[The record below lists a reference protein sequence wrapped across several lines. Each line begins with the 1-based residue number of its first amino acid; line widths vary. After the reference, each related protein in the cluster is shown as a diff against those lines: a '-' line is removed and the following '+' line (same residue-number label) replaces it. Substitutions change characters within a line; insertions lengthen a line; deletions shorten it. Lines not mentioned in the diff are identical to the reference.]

1 MAAGGGDRRG
11 HDRFASRRGVRLG
24 ERSLQEAGL
33 TAERT
38 VRLALY
44 AYILLAFVFIFA
56 PIIASLVFSFNSDR
70 FPSLPLGGFTTK
82 WYETI
87 LSRPEI
93 LEAAK
98 TSVIVALCASAL
110 STFIGFCTAYTDYR
124 YRFAFK
130 QAYLALA
137 MLPPTIPL
145 IIMAL
150 AMLSW
155 LAQIGLSGHIVSIII
170 AHTVL
175 GTPFA
180 MALVRLRLNDMDANL
195 EAASWNLGASEWR
208 AMWEVVIPFSKP
220 SIIAALCLTAALSF
234 DEFAVAWFVSGLN
247 KTVPVVILEI
257 LQGNVDPQINAIG
270 TFVFV
275 ISITLIVVAQVLM
288 LSKDKKQVPAE

>member
-1 MAAGGGDRRG
+1 MNADRAIK
-11 HDRFASRRGVRLG
+11 ASLWVCI
-24 ERSLQEAGL
+24 A
-33 TAERT
+33 
-38 VRLALY
+38 
-44 AYILLAFVFIFA
+44 LAFVFIFT
-56 PIIASLVFSFNSDR
+56 PIVASFIFSFNSDR
-70 FPSLPLGGFTTK
+70 FPSLPLGSFSLQ
-82 WYETI
+82 WYQKV

-98 TSVIVALCASAL
+98 TSVIVALCTSVL

-124 YRFAFK
+124 YKFFGK

-155 LAQIGLSGHIVSIII
+155 LSQIGLSGKVISVII

-175 GTPFA
+175 GAPFA
-180 MALVRLRLNDMDANL
+180 MAVIRLRFNDMDPSL
-195 EAASWNLGASEWR
+195 EPAAWNLGASEWR
-208 AMWEVVIPFSKP
+208 TMREVVIPYAMP
-220 SIIAALCLTAALSF
+220 SIIAALCLTAAVSF

-275 ISITLIVVAQVLM
+275 ISMTLIIIAQTLLM
-288 LSKDKKQVPAE
+288 SRGKKEETA